1 MKIKDIHLKNFR
13 SFEDCNIEFED
24 FYTAIC
30 GKNNSG
36 KSNIIRAILNVFE
49 RQMGPRNR
57 INYHQDFPIWKAKST
72 KENIEITVQVQLDK
86 TGDIGLIKFLNVF
99 LQESKEEFQELEI
112 EDTLLIIKLIVTPNP
127 KENQINISV
136 DDKTVTDIYKVGEIL
151 RRINF
156 AQVIVFHNSTQPMN
170 PFRRSQQHGQL
181 DSLNVKTKEL
191 IEGKVNQINKELSK
205 AIKKHKSE
213 LQELIG
219 RLTEKYEVSLSI
231 SGFDMDYENIP
242 YEISLGES
250 NFELPL
256 EEWGSGTK
264 NRTLILS
271 SIFNAKNLI
280 NHDDESN
287 KITPIVIIEEP
298 ESFLHP
304 SAQSEF
310 GRILQDLSK
319 ELEIQVIATTHSPYL
334 LSHYNPKSNILVKRN
349 IIRNKTRES
358 VIENIEGENWRDPFE
373 LALGMVGPE
382 FESLKEAFFSKS
394 NNIILLEG
402 KIDVEYFNLLRDKKH
417 GTKRLQFEGELYP
430 YDGFGFLNNPVL
442 LKFLK
447 ERFNKLIVTIDLD
460 AIGHV
465 RSNFDKAGYR
475 NEVDYFKIGI
485 DKPGYRCVEGL
496 LPDFIKTK
504 VNAENAELVFA
515 IQSEDKDER
524 ESAKKRLKSLY
535 LTEFK
540 KDIKFDETYFSE
552 FYKLAAKINK
562 QINSTTKQ
570 ESNKIGG

>member
-13 SFEDCNIEFED
+13 SFEDCKIKFED

-36 KSNIIRAILNVFE
+36 KSNIVRAILNVFE

-72 KENIEITVQVQLDK
+72 KENIEITVRVQLDK

-99 LQESKEEFQELEI
+99 LQESKEDVQELEVK
-112 EDTLLIIKLIVTPNP
+112 DTLLIIKIIVTPNP
-127 KENQINISV
+127 KENQIEISV
-136 DDKTVTDIYKVGEIL
+136 DDKTVSDSYKVGEIL

-156 AQVIVFHNSTQPMN
+156 AHVIVFHNSTQPMN

-181 DSLNVKTKEL
+181 DSLNVKTKES
-191 IEGKVNQINKELSK
+191 IESKVNQINKELSK
-205 AIKKHKSE
+205 AIQKHKSE

-256 EEWGSGTK
+256 EDWGSGTK

-280 NHDDESN
+280 NQDDESN

-334 LSHYNPKSNILVKRN
+334 LSHHNPKSNILVKRN
-349 IIRNKTRES
+349 INRNKTRES
-358 VIENIEGENWRDPFE
+358 VIEDIEGENWREPFE

-382 FESLKEAFFSKS
+382 FESLKEAFFSKD

-402 KIDVEYFNLLRDKKH
+402 TIDVEYFNLLRDKKH

-430 YDGFGFLNNPVL
+430 YGGFGFLNNPVL
-442 LKFLK
+442 LKFIK

-460 AIGHV
+460 AIGNV
-465 RSNFDKAGYR
+465 KSNFDKAGYCK
-475 NEVDYFKIGI
+475 EVDYFQIGI

-504 VNAENAELVFA
+504 VNAENTELVFA
-515 IQSEDKDER
+515 LQSEDKDER
-524 ESAKKRLKSLY
+524 KSAKDRLKALY
-535 LTEFK
+535 LIEFK
-540 KDIKFDETYFSE
+540 KDIKFDDTYFGE
-552 FYKLAAKINK
+552 FYKLAAKMNKRIN
-562 QINSTTKQ
+562 NAT
-570 ESNKIGG
+570 

>member
-13 SFEDCNIEFED
+13 SFEDCLIEFED
-24 FYTAIC
+24 YYTAIC

-36 KSNIIRAILNVFE
+36 KSNIVRAILNVFE

-57 INYHQDFPIWKAKST
+57 LNFHQDFPVWKSKTA
-72 KENIEITVQVQLDK
+72 KENIEITVRVQLDK
-86 TGDIGLIKFLNVF
+86 LGDIGLIKFLNVF
-99 LQESKEEFQELEI
+99 LQDAKDEVQDIEI
-112 EDTLLIIKLIVTPNP
+112 NNTLLTIKIKVNNNP
-127 KENQINISV
+127 KESATEIIV
-136 DDKTVTDIYKVGEIL
+136 DDKTVNDIYKVGEIL

-156 AQVIVFHNSTQPMN
+156 AHVIVFHNSTQPN
-170 PFRRSQQHGQL
+170 IGYRRSQHGQL
-181 DSLNVKTKEL
+181 DSLSLKTKES

-205 AIKKHKSE
+205 AIQKHKSE

-219 RLTEKYEVSLSI
+219 RLQEKYEVGLTI

-256 EEWGSGTK
+256 EDWGSGTK

-280 NHDDESN
+280 NQDDESN
-287 KITPIVIIEEP
+287 KITPIVVIEEP

-334 LSHYNPKSNILVKRN
+334 LSHHNPKSNILVKRN
-349 IIRNKTRES
+349 VVRNKTRES
-358 VIENIEGENWRDPFE
+358 IIEDIEGSNWREPFE

-382 FESLKEAFFSKS
+382 FDSLKEAFFSTE

-402 KIDVEYFNLLRDKKH
+402 AIDVEYFEILRDNRH
-417 GTKRLQFEGELYP
+417 GINKLNFKGELYP
-430 YDGFGFLNNPVL
+430 YGGFGFLNNAVL
-442 LKFLK
+442 LKFIK

-460 AIGHV
+460 AIGNV
-465 RSNFDKAGYR
+465 KSNFESAGYCKD
-475 NEVDYFKIGI
+475 NDYFLIGL
-485 DKPGYRCVEGL
+485 DKPGYRCIEGL
-496 LPDFIKTK
+496 LPDFIKSK
-504 VNAENAELVFA
+504 VNNENSELVFA
-515 IQSEDKDER
+515 LQSENKVER
-524 ESAKKRLKSLY
+524 KSAKDQLKALY
-535 LTEFK
+535 LIEFK
-540 KDIKFDETYFSE
+540 KDIKFDDTYFGE
-552 FYKLAAKINK
+552 FYKLTNKMNKKIN
-562 QINSTTKQ
+562 NGT
-570 ESNKIGG
+570 